1 MKITRLQPP
10 TLEEVQRTIS
20 ALEKEFNVSSERFT
34 SSESVYRSVP
44 EVAAAEWD
52 LALHQLD
59 VLRPV
64 ETVRYWQTASV
75 PEPECDEECSVYE
88 RREAV
93 AA

>member
-10 TLEEVQRTIS
+10 TIEEVQRTIS
-20 ALEKEFNVSSERFT
+20 ALEKEFNVSSGNFA
-34 SSESVYRSVP
+34 SSEKVYRSIP
-44 EVAAAEWD
+44 EDAAADWD
-52 LALHQLD
+52 LALRQRD

-75 PEPECDEECSVYE
+75 LECAGQCSADE
-88 RREAV
+88 RRQAV

>member
-10 TLEEVQRTIS
+10 TIEEVQRTIS
-20 ALEKEFNVSSERFT
+20 ALEKEFHVSSAKFASSERT
-34 SSESVYRSVP
+34 YRAVP
-44 EVAAAEWD
+44 EDIAADWD
-52 LALHQLD
+52 LALQQLD

-64 ETVRYWQTASV
+64 ETVCYWQTASG
-75 PEPECDEECSVYE
+75 PQCEKQCDADE